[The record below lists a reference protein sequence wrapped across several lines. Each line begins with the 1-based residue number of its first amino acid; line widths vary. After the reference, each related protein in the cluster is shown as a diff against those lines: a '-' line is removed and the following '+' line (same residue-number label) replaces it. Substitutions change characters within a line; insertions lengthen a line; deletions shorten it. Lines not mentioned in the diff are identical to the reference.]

1 MLIKITGVLT
11 QDEVA
16 RVRAALAGG
25 TFVDGNR
32 SVGVVNQGVKNNEEF
47 QRPSAQPTEADQIV
61 GQALMRNPT
70 FQDFALPAKLP
81 PPMYN
86 RYGPGMNFEAHIDS
100 PILGERMVFRADL
113 SFTLFLTNP
122 SEYEG
127 GELIIDTGIGE
138 QAVKLDPGDAVVY
151 SSGRLHRVAPI
162 TRGERLCAIGWLQS
176 RVRDEA
182 MREILYDLA
191 CVSKELHNHAE
202 ARGGI
207 QPGAERE
214 VYNRLYKVYA
224 NLIRTHAD
232 T

>member
-1 MLIKITGVLT
+1 MLTKITGVLT
-11 QDEVA
+11 QDEVL
-16 RVRAALAGG
+16 RVRAALSNG
-25 TFVDGNR
+25 TFVDGNL
-32 SVGVVNQGVKNNEEF
+32 SVGVVNRGIKNNEEYR
-47 QRPSAQPTEADQIV
+47 RPGNETTEADQIV

-86 RYGPGMNFEAHIDS
+86 RYGPGMHFEAHVDS

-122 SEYEG
+122 AEYDG
-127 GELIIDTGIGE
+127 GELLIETGVGE
-138 QAVKLDPGDAVVY
+138 TAVKLDPGDAVVY
-151 SSGRLHRVAPI
+151 SSGRLHRVAPVS
-162 TRGERLCAIGWLQS
+162 RGERLCAIGWLQS

-182 MREILYDLA
+182 IREILYDLA
-191 CVSKELHNHAE
+191 SVSKDLQQQAQ

-207 QPGAERE
+207 QSGPERE
-214 VYNRLYKVYA
+214 AYNRLYKVYA